1 MNKFRLFGAIF
12 LASILAGGTC
22 FAGETAWQIRESHGL
37 VRVQQTAG
45 GVHKASLQESL
56 EPGASLTTG
65 GDGRVVLS
73 NGKQQIV
80 VGPNSRMT
88 VPAESKSGF
97 THVLQDLGTLLFKV
111 DKRPTQ
117 HFEVDTPMIAA
128 VVKGT
133 TFTVTVGADYAEVH
147 VAEGLVEVKTP
158 DGLGHSM
165 VPSGVTA
172 IVSKSNPSKI
182 EIHSPSA
189 TTPSSQSAS
198 KTIVPANTAKG
209 QTASIP
215 ADLGP
220 GQPDFDRL
228 TNGLLQSSEH
238 SNGNSDQGLLRAQT
252 SVDLASANPQAVP
265 SASVHSQLGPSVNEI
280 GNANAGG
287 SNANGNGSAN
297 AGGANANAGGTN
309 GSTNANANAGG
320 ANANANAGGT
330 NANANAN
337 AGGVNGSTNA
347 NANAGGTNANANAG
361 GTNANANANANA
373 GGTNANANANAN
385 SGGVNANAN
394 AGGVN
399 ANVNA
404 NANAGGVNAS
414 VNAGGVG
421 VSVSTN

>member
-22 FAGETAWQIRESHGL
+22 FAGETAWQIRDSHGL

-158 DGLGHSM
+158 DGIGHAM

-265 SASVHSQLGPSVNEI
+265 SASVHSQLGPSVNA
-280 GNANAGG
+280 NANAGG